1 MNHILSHFFVD
12 EEDSPPLDIH
22 INHESAIFDMYEY
35 ENYDI
40 LSSYF
45 SRRFGRQ
52 LTYEEMM
59 KKLIITTQNNIKKR
73 EEGNVKM
80 LERNITIQRMLRI
93 QDYKN
98 RLKMDELEEKE
109 RKIYEFRQQRAKLA
123 MQRAQA
129 SAEVQKQ
136 KEEAVLKFDKL
147 ARQKKRNRTRNDK
160 KTNPPDIMN
169 YMKILKK

>member
-1 MNHILSHFFVD
+1 MSKIEEEEYDYELKITFVG
-12 EEDSPPLDIH
+12 DS
-22 INHESAIFDMYEY
+22 
-35 ENYDI
+35 
-40 LSSYF
+40 
-45 SRRFGRQ
+45 
-52 LTYEEMM
+52 
-59 KKLIITTQNNIKKR
+59 KV
-73 EEGNVKM
+73 GNVKM

-147 ARQKKRNRTRNDK
+147 ARQKKEIEPEMIRELTPR
-160 KTNPPDIMN
+160 I
-169 YMKILKK
+169 

>member
-1 MNHILSHFFVD
+1 
-12 EEDSPPLDIH
+12 
-22 INHESAIFDMYEY
+22 
-35 ENYDI
+35 
-40 LSSYF
+40 
-45 SRRFGRQ
+45 
-52 LTYEEMM
+52 M
-59 KKLIITTQNNIKKR
+59 KKLIITTQNNVKKR

-147 ARQKKRNRTRNDK
+147 VRQKKEIEPEMIRELTPR
-160 KTNPPDIMN
+160 I
-169 YMKILKK
+169 